1 MKELEFELII
11 KLNYMFS
18 FLTELN
24 YMLMSWIHYFLKKK
38 NNNTRGCILIISYL
52 INFLL
57 VYIVNSYY

>member
-24 YMLMSWIHYFLKKK
+24 YMLISWIHYFLK